1 MQNKQSKNKKHAGVS
16 TGIILGAAFGILFGL
31 LFLDGNI
38 AMGMIF
44 GMLFGI
50 IIGSI
55 FDAKKNLQDCNQQP
69 VISDQIIVG
78 DCGLSFQGGL

>member
-38 AMGMIF
+38 AMGMILGCCLASSLDRF
-44 GMLFGI
+44 LMQRRINKTAINNPLSVT
-50 IIGSI
+50 GSSLATA
-55 FDAKKNLQDCNQQP
+55 D
-69 VISDQIIVG
+69 
-78 DCGLSFQGGL
+78 